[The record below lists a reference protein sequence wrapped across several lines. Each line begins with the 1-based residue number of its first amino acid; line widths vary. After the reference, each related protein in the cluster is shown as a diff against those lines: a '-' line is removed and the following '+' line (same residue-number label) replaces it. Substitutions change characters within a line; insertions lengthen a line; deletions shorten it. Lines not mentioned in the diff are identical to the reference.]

1 MKKYLS
7 ILLVLLFLVGVVSP
21 TFAVGDA
28 VTDEVKAEI
37 EELLEK
43 YNELTLLINHIEGS
57 VEYIKDIEYV
67 VPIEEE
73 METDED
79 GNPWYFNYGS
89 CLRIV
94 DDTFSS
100 IKDIEELYHTV
111 YTDRMAEIYLREE
124 LHASVPQYIEWDGFL
139 YSPYDFSDS
148 SPLCQRYV
156 DIGSIEVSTGTKGM
170 VVEADASSIIKSG
183 KIGEPDSKIKL
194 LIVSEK
200 GKLKIE
206 RVRTCLF
213 SQKSEADS
221 LEGKIIEAAK
231 NYEALKDILG
241 NHNKELLPMDNRLFL
256 ISNSNYKYENYTQ
269 NDLFSR
275 PLDNINYSLYY
286 DLCLVNVDEDDENV
300 VYDVNDPIASFSS
313 VEGIDYFY
321 GCIKKNFISQ
331 HEYIIPAIIDYNGWL
346 YIGSD
351 TQNAP
356 RCDFSEYSIK
366 KVGDFYYLYTPC
378 YGPHTFEGERVSIS
392 VFKEYDLFGDG
403 DLKPY
408 LKYVT
413 IDNNLKY
420 EDIANIE

>member
-1 MKKYLS
+1 MKKIALLLIITLLFCS
-7 ILLVLLFLVGVVSP
+7 NSLVLVLSEA
-21 TFAVGDA
+21 TAKEMIDEE
-28 VTDEVKAEI
+28 EVK
-37 EELLEK
+37 LLLQK

-231 NYEALKDILG
+231 KRSGKSMIEKLTNELMDASNGVGAACKKREDTHKMAEA
-241 NHNKELLPMDNRLFL
+241 NKAFAHYR
-256 ISNSNYKYENYTQ
+256 Y
-269 NDLFSR
+269 
-275 PLDNINYSLYY
+275 
-286 DLCLVNVDEDDENV
+286 
-300 VYDVNDPIASFSS
+300 
-313 VEGIDYFY
+313 
-321 GCIKKNFISQ
+321 
-331 HEYIIPAIIDYNGWL
+331 
-346 YIGSD
+346 
-351 TQNAP
+351 
-356 RCDFSEYSIK
+356 
-366 KVGDFYYLYTPC
+366 
-378 YGPHTFEGERVSIS
+378 
-392 VFKEYDLFGDG
+392 
-403 DLKPY
+403 
-408 LKYVT
+408 
-413 IDNNLKY
+413 
-420 EDIANIE
+420 